1 MKIVIFGK
9 EFKEVFNDAIYKIFE
24 KLNKKKVYIQIY
36 KPFYEFISSNLFF
49 EPKVDKIFAKFE
61 EIEKDTS
68 IVLSIGGD
76 GTFLE
81 SVSFMKESEIPFIG
95 INSGRLG
102 FLASIS
108 KEDIDILLEKLLN
121 FEYSL
126 CSRSLLEIEIENNSI
141 EKNFALNELT
151 VYKKDNS
158 SMINIEVK
166 INGHYL
172 NTYWADG
179 LIISTPTGST
189 AYSLSAGGP
198 IIMPE
203 AHNFVITPIAPHTLT
218 VRPLIVADTDEID
231 ILVKGRGEQFIAAV
245 DSNIFF
251 IDYQTKIKIK
261 KAKFEINTIKFDET
275 EFFSILRKKLMWG
288 LDLRN

>member
-1 MKIVIFGK
+1 MKIVVFGK
-9 EFKEVFNDAIYKIFE
+9 EFKETFNDAIYKIFE

-36 KPFYEFISSNLFF
+36 KPFYDFINQNLFF
-49 EPKVDKIFAKFE
+49 EPKVDKVFSYFE
-61 EIEKDTS
+61 EIENETS

-81 SVSFMKESEIPFIG
+81 TVSFMKESKIPFIG

-108 KEDIDILLEKLLN
+108 KEEIDTLLEKLLN
-121 FEYSL
+121 SDYSI
-126 CSRSLLEIEIENNSI
+126 CRRSLLEIEIENKLIQKS
-141 EKNFALNELT
+141 FALNELT

-218 VRPLIVADTDEID
+218 VRPIIVADTDEID

-245 DSNIFF
+245 DSNVYF

-275 EFFSILRKKLMWG
+275 EFFIILRKKLMWG

>member
-1 MKIVIFGK
+1 MKIIIFGK
-9 EFKEVFNDAIYKIFE
+9 EFKETFNEAIYRIFE
-24 KLNKKKVYIQIY
+24 KLNKRNVYIQIY
-36 KPFYEFISSNLFF
+36 RPFYDFISQNLFF
-49 EPKVDKIFAKFE
+49 EPKVDKIFFNVD
-61 EIEKDTS
+61 EIEKDS
-68 IVLSIGGD
+68 AIVLSIGGD

-81 SVSFMKESEIPFIG
+81 CVSFMQGTKIPFIG

-108 KEDIDILLEKLLN
+108 KEDIEILLEKLIKSQ
-121 FEYSL
+121 YSL
-126 CSRSLLEIEIENNSI
+126 CSRSLLEIEFENSQI
-141 EKNFALNELT
+141 KKSYALNELT

-166 INGHYL
+166 INGNYL

-203 AHNFVITPIAPHTLT
+203 ARNFVITPIAPHTLT

-231 ILVKGRGEQFIAAV
+231 ILVKGRGEQFSAAI

-251 IDYQTKIKIK
+251 IDYQTNIKIK
-261 KAKFEINTIKFDET
+261 KAKFEISTIKFDEN

>member
-9 EFKEVFNDAIYKIFE
+9 DFKDTFNDAIYRIFE

-36 KPFYEFISSNLFF
+36 KPFYDFIKENLFF
-49 EPKVDKIFAKFE
+49 EPKIDKTFSNYE
-61 EIEKDTS
+61 EIDKDSS
-68 IVLSIGGD
+68 IVISIGGD

-81 SVSFMKESEIPFIG
+81 CVSFMWELNKPFVG

-108 KEDIDILLEKLLN
+108 KEEIDNLIEKLLN
-121 FEYSL
+121 YQFKL
-126 CSRSLLEIEIENNSI
+126 CSRSLLEVEIENHYTQ
-141 EKNFALNELT
+141 KNFALNELT

-166 INGHYL
+166 INGNYL

-231 ILVKGRGEQFIAAV
+231 ILVNGRGEKFIAAV
-245 DSNIFF
+245 DSNTLFL
-251 IDYQTKIKIK
+251 DYQTKLKIK
-261 KAKFEINTIKFDET
+261 KANFEINTIKFNET